1 MSVADA
7 PPVLIGR
14 GIVGP
19 RTVRGPHEHALGK
32 LSMISSFFIRFCNLM
47 FIQLHPFFLGVM
59 GFFLFFL
66 AREV

>member
-1 MSVADA
+1 
-7 PPVLIGR
+7 
-14 GIVGP
+14 
-19 RTVRGPHEHALGK
+19 
-32 LSMISSFFIRFCNLM
+32 MISSFFIRFCNLM